1 MRRAQHSAASL
12 PSFRRAPGRGP
23 HTGYTILRGRTWV
36 TSRWRR
42 GETIPEAIG
51 TVKWLMSNT
60 CCRMLR
66 DGQDTG
72 ATESTFFK
80 EVKGA
85 VRLVERKG
93 LHLRANRDVGREP
106 QEVEGILSGAVGD
119 AQQSPLLVEERIVD
133 FRDRGHGDS
142 GDRDSA
148 ALPEDPE
155 RLKDQPTNRREDDR
169 AVEPARRG

>member
-1 MRRAQHSAASL
+1 
-12 PSFRRAPGRGP
+12 
-23 HTGYTILRGRTWV
+23 
-36 TSRWRR
+36 
-42 GETIPEAIG
+42 
-51 TVKWLMSNT
+51 
-60 CCRMLR
+60 MLR
-66 DGQDTG
+66 DPEDGG
-72 ATESTFFK
+72 ATELTFLK
-80 EVKGA
+80 EVKG
-85 VRLVERKG
+85 VIRLFERE
-93 LHLRANRDVGREP
+93 HLDLCSNRDVGREL
-106 QEVEGILSGAVGD
+106 QEIEDILSGAVGD